1 MFNDVGLFEVL
12 TIVVLGVI
20 IFGPDK
26 LPKMIQDGMRVLR
39 KVREFTDSAKN
50 DIRSELG
57 PEFKDFEFEDLH
69 PKNFVRKQLAKGED
83 EYGLAEIRSSLD
95 FRKEM
100 NELADT
106 VKGREAEDDDEVAK
120 DERSLTDLS
129 KKAEPDNTTDLTKR
143 PAKADLAKRPEP
155 AASTP
160 PPYDIDAT

>member
-1 MFNDVGLFEVL
+1 MFNDVGFFEVL
-12 TIVVLGVI
+12 TVVVLGVLV
-20 IFGPDK
+20 FGPDK

-39 KVREFTDSAKN
+39 KIREFTDSAKN

-83 EYGLAEIRSSLD
+83 EYGLSEIRSSLD

-106 VKGREAEDDDEVAK
+106 VHGRDVEDDEEIAK
-120 DERSLTDLS
+120 DQRSLTDLS
-129 KKAEPDNTTDLTKR
+129 KKSEPDNTAGLGAR
-143 PAKADLAKRPEP
+143 PAKADLTKRPEP
-155 AASTP
+155 AAATP

>member
-1 MFNDVGLFEVL
+1 MFNDIGFFEVL

-20 IFGPDK
+20 VFGPDK

-39 KVREFTDSAKN
+39 KIREFSDSAKN
-50 DIRSELG
+50 DIRNELG

-69 PKNFVRKQLAKGED
+69 PKNFVRKQLAKSED

-106 VKGREAEDDDEVAK
+106 VHGRDAEDDAEVAK
-120 DERSLTDLS
+120 DTRSLTDLG
-129 KKAEPDNTTDLTKR
+129 KKADPGNRTDLTKR
-143 PAKADLAKRPEP
+143 PAKADLGKRPAP